1 MRFMK
6 GGSMKAYEVEE
17 ELTSLLES
25 EATRIMDILIDM
37 YKKKTRVNKSF
48 NLLVDN
54 LIRKEFKPY
63 DTSILSKVT
72 SLIPLDL
79 MICPTDE
86 WVFVTEKEYYS
97 VIEEE
102 NVNIIKMELSKNE
115 NLIKDVSEKIIA
127 HYKSDN
133 LSSKNI
139 LEIIYHYIPEKEL
152 ARIDSKVISYIIK
165 SIVFNIDETYQVIS
179 INPLAINGL

>member
-1 MRFMK
+1 
-6 GGSMKAYEVEE
+6 MKAYEVEE
-17 ELTSLLES
+17 ELVSLLEE
-25 EATRIMDILIDM
+25 EATRIMDILLDM
-37 YKKKTRVNKSF
+37 YKKKIRVNKSF
-48 NLLVDN
+48 NLLVDD
-54 LIRKEFKPY
+54 LMKDEFKPY

-79 MICPTDE
+79 MICPSDE
-86 WVFVTEKEYYS
+86 WVFVTETDYYS

-102 NVNIIKMELSKNE
+102 KINAIKDGLSKNE
-115 NLIKDVSEKIIA
+115 NLIQDIAKKIIL

-139 LEIIYHYIPEKEL
+139 LEIIYNYIPKKEL
-152 ARIDSKVISYIIK
+152 ANIDSDVISYMIK
-165 SIVFNIDETYQVIS
+165 SIVFNIDENYQVTS